1 MVYRSCGFYFIFSQ
15 VLQEDPADHKLALSS
30 YSKGIAGARA
40 GAAGDS
46 GDRSGLNTHQAAWTN
61 IAVLHEHM
69 GNPVEAMSAYEQAFS
84 ENGSGLRRSDENVDS
99 DALLRITDPANQ
111 LFWEWKELPTTA
123 SVLEGSRTVRTS
135 VSIGGGLRK
144 GTQVR
149 VGEHYVTT
157 AQGPEKDG
165 EFEVADV
172 APAGVGGLALEG
184 PLYKKVHRIRVT
196 KDNVSMVFN
205 LALLHEKQGHHEAA
219 QELHKAVLAEHPTYV
234 NSKPVV
240 IHLEER
246 GLFCIP
252 GHRRGEV
259 KHMNGPFRVFLDVFF
274 SQEHSDPD
282 CAMKES
288 GM

>member
-1 MVYRSCGFYFIFSQ
+1 MSVFVDIVVGVLLPSLSTISGFRSIEDVGSLYLSQ
-15 VLQEDPADHKLALSS
+15 VLQEDPTDHKLALSS
-30 YSKGIAGARA
+30 YSKGLAGARA
-40 GAAGDS
+40 CATEDP

-69 GNPVEAMSAYEQAFS
+69 GNPVEAMSAYQQAFS
-84 ENGSGLRRSDENVDS
+84 EKSSELRRSDDSVDS

-123 SVLEGSRTVRTS
+123 SVVGSRTVRTS
-135 VSIGGGLRK
+135 ASIGGALRK

-172 APAGVGGLALEG
+172 APAGVGGLTLEG
-184 PLYKKVHRIRVT
+184 PLFKKVHKIRVT

-234 NSKPVV
+234 NSKPS
-240 IHLEER
+240 
-246 GLFCIP
+246 
-252 GHRRGEV
+252 GHAYGSEIRI
-259 KHMNGPFRVFLDVFF
+259 L
-274 SQEHSDPD
+274 
-282 CAMKES
+282 
-288 GM
+288 

>member
-1 MVYRSCGFYFIFSQ
+1 MFGVVFLSQ
-15 VLQEDPADHKLALSS
+15 VLQEEPADHKLALSS
-30 YSKGIAGARA
+30 YSKGLRGARA
-40 GAAGDS
+40 GAGRDS

-69 GNPVEAMSAYEQAFS
+69 GNPLEAMSAYQHAFS
-84 ENGSGLRRSDENVDS
+84 ENGSGLRRADDNVDS

-123 SVLEGSRTVRTS
+123 SVVEGSRTVRTS
-135 VSIGGGLRK
+135 APVGGALRK

-149 VGEHYVTT
+149 VGKHYVTT

-172 APAGVGGLALEG
+172 APGGVDGLALEG
-184 PLYKKVHRIRVT
+184 PLFKKIHKIRVT

-234 NSKPVV
+234 NSEPWDHSHGSG
-240 IHLEER
+240 I
-246 GLFCIP
+246 
-252 GHRRGEV
+252 
-259 KHMNGPFRVFLDVFF
+259 RVL
-274 SQEHSDPD
+274 
-282 CAMKES
+282 
-288 GM
+288 